1 MQKREAPIGV
11 PATTDPNAASNQGPK
26 VSGGSFEERIAYV
39 RGPESALVVAAV
51 YRAVNLRADTM
62 SVMPVQYQKRDFE
75 GGNYVTDMRGL
86 GKRINYLL
94 QEEPNPIMS
103 AADMWKLVEINR
115 LFYGNAFVY
124 IERDEFGF
132 PARLWLVKT
141 GGYNIATGTY
151 SSIVY
156 LTDHSYE
163 TRVNVPREDVLHFA
177 NTFRYQNGIWGIP
190 TLQYAIETLSLNRTI
205 KQQALE
211 TAAKGG
217 RVKGFIGEDTSKT
230 VSPIAAGL
238 FDKSEMDKYA
248 EEIQSKLYKG
258 HDIIAIRGL
267 DKFVPISMTGS
278 DMQMFEQLG
287 GTNDDVSRFFG
298 VPRPLLMLDTNSHY
312 NDYKT
317 EVNVPREDVLHFA
330 NTFRYQNGIWG
341 IPTLQY
347 AIETLSLNRT
357 IKQQALETAAKGGR
371 VKGFIGEDTSKTVS
385 PIAAGLFDKSEMDK
399 YAEEI
404 QSKLYKGHDII
415 AIRGLDKFVPI
426 SMTGSDMQ
434 MFEQLGG
441 TNDDVSRF
449 FGVPRPLLML
459 DTNSHY
465 NDYQN
470 ATMEF
475 HTRTILPQKTGNEK
489 EIARKLIGFKDYG
502 VRRIHICE
510 KPLLAMDPER
520 QAKVDLMNLQTGAK
534 TINEVRAEHDMPS
547 VKDGDTPMASANLM
561 TLQAL
566 IAKSKIGQGKTN
578 DKNKRKPAAQ
588 NGGGQDSW

>member
-1 MQKREAPIGV
+1 MDNIFVNMFRKREAPSPICV

-26 VSGGSFEERIAYV
+26 VSGGSFEERIAYA
-39 RGPESALVVAAV
+39 RGPEQALLVAAV

-62 SVMPVQYQKRDFE
+62 SVMPVQYQKRDFD

-86 GKRINYLL
+86 GKRLNYLL

-103 AADMWKLVEINR
+103 AADMWRLVEINR
-115 LFYGNAFVY
+115 LFYGNSFVY
-124 IERDEFGF
+124 IERDEFDF
-132 PARLWLVKT
+132 PKNLWLVKT

-156 LTDHSYE
+156 LTDHGYE

-190 TLQYAIETLSLNRTI
+190 TLQYAVETLSMNRTI

-248 EEIQSKLYKG
+248 EEIQSKLYRG

-312 NDYKT
+312 NDY
-317 EVNVPREDVLHFA
+317 
-330 NTFRYQNGIWG
+330 
-341 IPTLQY
+341 
-347 AIETLSLNRT
+347 S
-357 IKQQALETAAKGGR
+357 
-371 VKGFIGEDTSKTVS
+371 
-385 PIAAGLFDKSEMDK
+385 
-399 YAEEI
+399 
-404 QSKLYKGHDII
+404 
-415 AIRGLDKFVPI
+415 
-426 SMTGSDMQ
+426 
-434 MFEQLGG
+434 
-441 TNDDVSRF
+441 
-449 FGVPRPLLML
+449 
-459 DTNSHY
+459 
-465 NDYQN
+465 N

-475 HTRTILPQKTGNEK
+475 HTRTILPQKAGNEK

-520 QAKVDLMNLQTGAK
+520 QANVDFMNLQTGAY
-534 TINEVRAEHDMPS
+534 TVNEIRQEHDRPS
-547 VKDGDTPMASANLM
+547 VENGDVPMASANLM
-561 TLQAL
+561 TLKAL
-566 IAKSKIGQGKTN
+566 IAKSDASTQLEPGNYTVAE
-578 DKNKRKPAAQ
+578 PAKE
-588 NGGGQDSW
+588 GEGEK

>member
-1 MQKREAPIGV
+1 MNMNILQLFSPTGSLPILRREAGGRNGTTGV
-11 PATTDPNAASNQGPK
+11 PATTDPNAASNQPK
-26 VSGGSFEERIAYV
+26 VTGGDYQERIAYV
-39 RGPESALVVAAV
+39 RGPEQALVVGAV

-156 LTDHSYE
+156 LTDH
-163 TRVNVPREDVLHFA
+163 
-177 NTFRYQNGIWGIP
+177 G
-190 TLQYAIETLSLNRTI
+190 
-205 KQQALE
+205 
-211 TAAKGG
+211 
-217 RVKGFIGEDTSKT
+217 
-230 VSPIAAGL
+230 
-238 FDKSEMDKYA
+238 
-248 EEIQSKLYKG
+248 
-258 HDIIAIRGL
+258 
-267 DKFVPISMTGS
+267 
-278 DMQMFEQLG
+278 
-287 GTNDDVSRFFG
+287 
-298 VPRPLLMLDTNSHY
+298 
-312 NDYKT
+312 YKT

-330 NTFRYQNGIWG
+330 NTFRDQNGLWG

-357 IKQQALETAAKGGR
+357 LRSQALETAAKGGR
-371 VKGFIGEDTSKTVS
+371 VKLIIGEQPPASGYS
-385 PIAAGLFDKSEMDK
+385 PISQGFFDPKQMND
-399 YAEEI
+399 YAQEL
-404 QSKLYKGHDII
+404 QKKMYSGHDIL
-415 AIRGLDKFVPI
+415 AIRGLDKVQNI
-426 SMTGSDMQ
+426 SMTSAEMQ
-434 MFEQLGG
+434 MFEQMGA
-441 TNDDVSRF
+441 TNDDVARF

-475 HTRTILPQKTGNEK
+475 HTRTILPEKADREK
-489 EIARKLIGFKDYG
+489 EIYRKIDLDPQGHYG
-502 VRRIHICE
+502 MRDIHICE

-520 QAKVDLMNLQTGAK
+520 QAKVDQLLLQNGTK
-534 TINEVRAEHDMPS
+534 TPNEIRQEHDMPA
-547 VKDGDTPMASANLM
+547 VENGGTPLASANLM
-561 TLQAL
+561 TLDAL
-566 IAKSKIGQGKTN
+566 IAKSEAATTL
-578 DKNKRKPAAQ
+578 KPGNYTVAEPAKE
-588 NGGGQDSW
+588 GEGEK